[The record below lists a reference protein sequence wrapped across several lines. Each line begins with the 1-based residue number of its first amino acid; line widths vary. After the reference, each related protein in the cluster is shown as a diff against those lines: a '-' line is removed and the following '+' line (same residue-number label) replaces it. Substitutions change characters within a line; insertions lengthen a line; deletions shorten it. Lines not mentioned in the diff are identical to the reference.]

1 MISLQTKRRV
11 DTALA
16 VTVLLTALTGIAL
29 HLKKH
34 GILVEPRAVLKTV
47 HYVMGFAMLA
57 CATLHASLTLR
68 LMRPM
73 GTKRPWFVRMAWLL
87 LLLLAAAGVT
97 GLLKLALPVK
107 IPHLGLIHY
116 WAGVMLTLS
125 ATFHLSIALPWL
137 VAKYRKRMT

>member
-1 MISLQTKRRV
+1 MISLQTKRRI

-16 VTVLLTALTGIAL
+16 VTALLTALTGIAL

-34 GILVEPRAVLKTV
+34 GILVEPCAVLKVV
-47 HYVMGFAMLA
+47 HYVVGFVMLA

-87 LLLLAAAGVT
+87 LLLLAAGGVT
-97 GLLKLALPVK
+97 GLLKLASPVK

-116 WAGVMLTLS
+116 WVGVGLTLS
-125 ATFHLSIALPWL
+125 AAFHLGIALPWL

>member
-1 MISLQTKRRV
+1 MISLHTKRRI

-16 VTVLLTALTGIAL
+16 VTALLTALTGIAL

-34 GILVEPRAVLKTV
+34 GILIEPRAALKVV
-47 HYVMGFAMLA
+47 HYALGFAMLA

-87 LLLLAAAGVT
+87 LLLLAAGGVT
-97 GLLKLALPVK
+97 GLLKLASPVK

-116 WAGVMLTLS
+116 WVGVGITLS
-125 ATFHLSIALPWL
+125 AAFHLGIALPWL